1 MVSPFGAQGRGLLR
15 YKGLSEFVSYCFS
28 CCYKKSWVRF
38 VTFYG
43 YAYMFLQRVRFVV
56 FKGYPDI
63 VHATYPLVAN
73 FPADVDIGRSPVW
86 AFLIFKDMG
95 RPVEIKY
102 SFYI

>member
-28 CCYKKSWVRF
+28 CGYKKSW
-38 VTFYG
+38 
-43 YAYMFLQRVRFVV
+43 VRFVV

-73 FPADVDIGRSPVW
+73 SPADVDIGRSPVW

-95 RPVEIKY
+95 HPVEIKY